1 MNLAKVREE
10 PMKHS
15 RNSIIT
21 LVKRV
26 FRECREL
33 ALLTAYFYI
42 AFATLLL
49 FKATVLHSYG
59 VHYVVWGAA
68 IVKAVL
74 IAKFMMVG
82 RAMKIGDGSLDGPL
96 IKPILKKVFSFFAL
110 LLILTSAEEITL
122 GLIHHRSIG
131 AMFQEFAGARMGE
144 TLAEVLILLLVLIP
158 FIAFNVLG
166 EALGKGSLHRMLF
179 RRGAVRLV
187 DASVNRSIDA

>member
-1 MNLAKVREE
+1 MKSIGNLPVILA
-10 PMKHS
+10 
-15 RNSIIT
+15 
-21 LVKRV
+21 KRV

-82 RAMKIGDGSLDGPL
+82 RAMKIGDASLDGPL

-110 LLILTSAEEITL
+110 LLALTSAEEITL
-122 GLIHHRSIG
+122 GLIHHRSIV

-158 FIAFNVLG
+158 FIAFNVFG
-166 EALGKGSLHRMLF
+166 EALGEGSLHRMLF
-179 RRGAVRLV
+179 TRGIVRIV
-187 DASVNRSIDA
+187 DAPVNPSIEA